1 MLEDCVWLITLLH
14 CSVTFDSIV
23 RLWQPETMLSAFRVA
38 SYFPMVCLLRVALM
52 RTFQLLICTYWIG
65 SSKSRSRNSCLK
77 RARCVQDE
85 ELRRAVEEAFPNL
98 DISSS
103 PSDAEALS
111 EDIEPAGASVDPGV
125 LVEALAQSPST
136 IRQIAQKATASAK
149 ADALAQARAALL
161 DPAVISNWDKVVVGD
176 WDPLPVNQ
184 VPVRGSFADRRGVV
198 RSAANPPKPHPLT
211 CLSALYREV
220 VALFDPQGIDAIL
233 NRRRDEGSIKRSEL
247 IELIKRL
254 GEAGANVKKPLAV
267 FRWMQRQESPDLRP
281 LEASYSVMIRLL
293 GKLNAADEAVALL
306 REMEGSGLE
315 QNVQTYNALLSGLA
329 K

>member
-1 MLEDCVWLITLLH
+1 
-14 CSVTFDSIV
+14 
-23 RLWQPETMLSAFRVA
+23 
-38 SYFPMVCLLRVALM
+38 
-52 RTFQLLICTYWIG
+52 
-65 SSKSRSRNSCLK
+65 
-77 RARCVQDE
+77 VQDE
-85 ELRRAVEEAFPNL
+85 ELRKAVEDAFPDL

-103 PSDAEALS
+103 PSNAGALP
-111 EDIEPAGASVDPGV
+111 EENVQAGASVDPGL

-176 WDPLPVNQ
+176 WDPLPI
-184 VPVRGSFADRRGVV
+184 PVRGSFADRRGVV

-233 NRRRDEGSIKRSEL
+233 NRRRDEGSIQRSEL

-267 FRWMQRQESPDLRP
+267 FRWMQMQESQDLRP
-281 LEASYSVMIRLL
+281 VEASYSVMIRLL

-306 REMEGSGLE
+306 REMEESGLE